1 MYYKEYRDLLD
12 SELCDVLLFGLTSD
26 LRDSDLRM
34 GLFGLGPLNDRFEWI
49 DIIEPLFLN
58 TLEGDTVNAGTT
70 GSNLGIL
77 IVLLSFESSIS
88 IGILN

>member
-26 LRDSDLRM
+26 LRDSDLCM
-34 GLFGLGPLNDRFEWI
+34 DLFGPGLFNDRFEWI
-49 DIIEPLFLN
+49 DIIESLFLN

-77 IVLLSFESSIS
+77 IVLLSFDSSIS